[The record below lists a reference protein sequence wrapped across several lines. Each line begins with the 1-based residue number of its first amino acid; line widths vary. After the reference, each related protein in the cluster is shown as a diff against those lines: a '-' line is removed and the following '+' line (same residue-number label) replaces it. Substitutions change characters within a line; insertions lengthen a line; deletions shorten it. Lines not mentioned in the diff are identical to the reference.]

1 MALYQKTLEIN
12 TSPKT
17 FLDITKDVQALVL
30 ESGLD
35 NGVCTLFIKHT
46 SASLVIQENYDP
58 SVRQDFETIF
68 SKLVPEDFPYVHN
81 MEGKDDMPAHIRSA
95 LTSTSETVPVVNGKL
110 SLGTWQ
116 GIYIWEH
123 RDQTHNRNCLLYTSP
138 SPRDAT
144 LSRMPSS
151 A

>member
-1 MALYQKTLEIN
+1 MALYQKILEIN
-12 TSPKT
+12 TSPKS
-17 FLDITKDVQALVL
+17 FLDITEDVQTLVS

-35 NGVCTLFIKHT
+35 NGICNLFIKHT

-116 GIYIWEH
+116 GIYVWEH
-123 RDQTHNRNCLLYTSP
+123 RDQTHKRKVMVS
-138 SPRDAT
+138 
-144 LSRMPSS
+144 MVGE
-151 A
+151 

>member
-12 TSPKT
+12 TSPKS
-17 FLDITKDVQALVL
+17 FLDITKNVQALVS

-35 NGVCTLFIKHT
+35 NGICSLFIKHT

-116 GIYIWEH
+116 GIYVWEH
-123 RDQTHNRNCLLYTSP
+123 RDQTHNRTVMVS
-138 SPRDAT
+138 
-144 LSRMPSS
+144 MVGE
-151 A
+151 

>member
-12 TSPKT
+12 TSPKS
-17 FLDITKDVQALVL
+17 FLDITKNIQALVS

-35 NGVCTLFIKHT
+35 NGVCSLFIKHT

-95 LTSTSETVPVVNGKL
+95 LTSTSENIPVVNGKL

-116 GIYIWEH
+116 GIYVWEH
-123 RDQTHNRNCLLYTSP
+123 RDQRHIRKVTFSLVGE
-138 SPRDAT
+138 
-144 LSRMPSS
+144 
-151 A
+151 

>member
-1 MALYQKTLEIN
+1 MALSQGSLEIR
-12 TSPKT
+12 TIPKS
-17 FLDITKDVQALVL
+17 FLDITSQVQDFVTK
-30 ESGLD
+30 SNIQ
-35 NGVCTLFIKHT
+35 NGVCHLFIKHT

-68 SKLVPEDFPYVHN
+68 SNLAPEDFPYVHN

-95 LTSTSETVPVVNGKL
+95 LTSTSETIPIVDGKL

-123 RDQTHNRNCLLYTSP
+123 RDQTHNRKIMVSIVGE
-138 SPRDAT
+138 
-144 LSRMPSS
+144 
-151 A
+151 

>member
-1 MALYQKTLEIN
+1 MALYQKTLEVS
-12 TSPKT
+12 TTPKS
-17 FLDITKDVQALVL
+17 FLDITNSVQDFVS

-35 NGVCTLFIKHT
+35 NGVCSLFIKHT

-68 SKLVPEDFPYVHN
+68 SKLVPEDFPYVHS

-95 LTSTSETVPVVNGKL
+95 ITSTSESIPFTNSKL

-123 RDQTHNRNCLLYTSP
+123 RDQTHNRKVIVS
-138 SPRDAT
+138 
-144 LSRMPSS
+144 MVGE
-151 A
+151 

>member
-1 MALYQKTLEIN
+1 MAISHDSLEFRTN
-12 TSPKT
+12 PKS
-17 FLDITKDVQALVL
+17 FLDITSHVQEFVA
-30 ESGLD
+30 SSD
-35 NGVCTLFIKHT
+35 IRNGVCHLFIKHT

-123 RDQTHNRNCLLYTSP
+123 RDQTHNRKIMVS
-138 SPRDAT
+138 
-144 LSRMPSS
+144 MVGE
-151 A
+151 

>member
-12 TSPKT
+12 TSPKS
-17 FLDITKDVQALVL
+17 FLDITKNVQALVS
-30 ESGLD
+30 ESGLN
-35 NGVCTLFIKHT
+35 NGVCSLFIKHT

-68 SKLVPEDFPYVHN
+68 SKLVPEDFPYVHD

-95 LTSTSETVPVVNGKL
+95 LTSTSESIPVVNGKL

-123 RDQTHNRNCLLYTSP
+123 RNQRHIRKVTFSLVGE
-138 SPRDAT
+138 
-144 LSRMPSS
+144 
-151 A
+151 

>member
-1 MALYQKTLEIN
+1 MAMSQETLEIR
-12 TSPKT
+12 TTPKS
-17 FLDITKDVQALVL
+17 FLDITSQVQDFV
-30 ESGLD
+30 S
-35 NGVCTLFIKHT
+35 NSNIQTGVCHLFIKHT

-68 SKLVPEDFPYVHN
+68 SKLAPEDFPYVHN

-95 LTSTSETVPVVNGKL
+95 LTSTSETIPIVNEKL

-123 RDQTHNRNCLLYTSP
+123 RDQTHNRKVMFS
-138 SPRDAT
+138 
-144 LSRMPSS
+144 MVGE
-151 A
+151 

>member
-12 TSPKT
+12 TSPKS
-17 FLDITKDVQALVL
+17 FLDITKNVQALVS

-35 NGVCTLFIKHT
+35 NGVCSLFIKHT

-116 GIYIWEH
+116 GIYVWEH
-123 RDQTHNRNCLLYTSP
+123 RDQTHNRKVMVS
-138 SPRDAT
+138 
-144 LSRMPSS
+144 MVGE
-151 A
+151 

>member
-12 TSPKT
+12 TSPKS
-17 FLDITKDVQALVL
+17 FLDITKDVQAFVS
-30 ESGLD
+30 ESGLA
-35 NGVCTLFIKHT
+35 NGFCSLFIKHT

-81 MEGKDDMPAHIRSA
+81 MEGKDDMPAHVRSA
-95 LTSTSETVPVVNGKL
+95 LTSTSESIPFVNSKL

-123 RDQTHNRNCLLYTSP
+123 RDQTHNRKVIVS
-138 SPRDAT
+138 
-144 LSRMPSS
+144 MVGV
-151 A
+151 

>member
-12 TSPKT
+12 TSPKS
-17 FLDITKDVQALVL
+17 FLDITKNVQALVS

-35 NGVCTLFIKHT
+35 NGVCSLFIKHT

-95 LTSTSETVPVVNGKL
+95 LTSTSESIPVVNGKL

-116 GIYIWEH
+116 GIYVWEH
-123 RDQTHNRNCLLYTSP
+123 RDQRHIRKITFSLVGE
-138 SPRDAT
+138 
-144 LSRMPSS
+144 
-151 A
+151 

>member
-12 TSPKT
+12 TSPKS
-17 FLDITKDVQALVL
+17 FIDITKNVQALVS

-35 NGVCTLFIKHT
+35 NGICSLFIKHT

-95 LTSTSETVPVVNGKL
+95 LTSTSETIPIVNGKL

-116 GIYIWEH
+116 GIYLWEH
-123 RDQTHNRNCLLYTSP
+123 RDQTHNRKVMVS
-138 SPRDAT
+138 
-144 LSRMPSS
+144 MVGE
-151 A
+151 

>member
-1 MALYQKTLEIN
+1 MALSQDLLEFHTN
-12 TSPKT
+12 PKS
-17 FLDITKDVQALVL
+17 FLDITRQVQDFVA
-30 ESGLD
+30 ESNIQ
-35 NGVCTLFIKHT
+35 NGVCHLFIKHT

-68 SKLVPEDFPYVHN
+68 SKLAPEDFPYVHN

-95 LTSTSETVPVVNGKL
+95 LTSTSETIPIVDGKL

-123 RDQTHNRNCLLYTSP
+123 RDQTHNRKIMVSIVGE
-138 SPRDAT
+138 
-144 LSRMPSS
+144 
-151 A
+151 

>member
-1 MALYQKTLEIN
+1 MALSQASLEIRTN
-12 TSPKT
+12 PKS
-17 FLDITKDVQALVL
+17 FLDITSQVQEFVTK
-30 ESGLD
+30 SNIQ
-35 NGVCTLFIKHT
+35 NGVCHLFIKHT

-68 SKLVPEDFPYVHN
+68 SNLAPEDFPYVHN

-123 RDQTHNRNCLLYTSP
+123 RAQTHNRKVMVS
-138 SPRDAT
+138 
-144 LSRMPSS
+144 MIGE
-151 A
+151 

>member
-1 MALYQKTLEIN
+1 MALYQKTLEIV

-17 FLDITKDVQALVL
+17 FLDITKNVQALVS
-30 ESGLD
+30 ESGLG
-35 NGVCTLFIKHT
+35 NGVCSLFIKHT

-68 SKLVPEDFPYVHN
+68 CKLVPEDFPYVHN

-95 LTSTSETVPVVNGKL
+95 LTSTSESIPFVNSKL

-123 RDQTHNRNCLLYTSP
+123 RDQTHNRKVIVS
-138 SPRDAT
+138 
-144 LSRMPSS
+144 MVGV
-151 A
+151 

>member
-1 MALYQKTLEIN
+1 MAMSQKTLEIR
-12 TSPKT
+12 TTPKS
-17 FLDITKDVQALVL
+17 FLDITSQVQDFV
-30 ESGLD
+30 S
-35 NGVCTLFIKHT
+35 NSNIQTGVCHLFIKHT

-123 RDQTHNRNCLLYTSP
+123 RDQTHNRKVMVS
-138 SPRDAT
+138 
-144 LSRMPSS
+144 MVGE
-151 A
+151 

>member
-1 MALYQKTLEIN
+1 MAMSQGSLEIR
-12 TSPKT
+12 TTPKS
-17 FLDITKDVQALVL
+17 FLDITSQVQDFVTK
-30 ESGLD
+30 SNIQ
-35 NGVCTLFIKHT
+35 NGVCHLFIKHT

-68 SKLVPEDFPYVHN
+68 SNLAPEDFPYVHN

-95 LTSTSETVPVVNGKL
+95 LTSTSEAIPVVNGKL

-123 RDQTHNRNCLLYTSP
+123 RDQTHNRKVMVS
-138 SPRDAT
+138 
-144 LSRMPSS
+144 MVGE
-151 A
+151 

>member
-12 TSPKT
+12 TSPKS
-17 FLDITKDVQALVL
+17 FLDITRDVQAFVS
-30 ESGLD
+30 ESGL
-35 NGVCTLFIKHT
+35 NKGVCSLFIKHT

-58 SVRQDFETIF
+58 SVRQDFENIF

-81 MEGKDDMPAHIRSA
+81 MEGKDDMPAHVRSA
-95 LTSTSETVPVVNGKL
+95 LTSTSESIPVVNSKL

-123 RDQTHNRNCLLYTSP
+123 RDQTHNRKVIVS
-138 SPRDAT
+138 
-144 LSRMPSS
+144 MVGE
-151 A
+151 

>member
-12 TSPKT
+12 TSPKS
-17 FLDITKDVQALVL
+17 FLDITRDVQVFVS
-30 ESGLD
+30 ESGL
-35 NGVCTLFIKHT
+35 NKGVCSLFIKHT

-95 LTSTSETVPVVNGKL
+95 LTSTSESIPFVNSKL

-123 RDQTHNRNCLLYTSP
+123 RDQTHNRKVIVS
-138 SPRDAT
+138 
-144 LSRMPSS
+144 MVGE
-151 A
+151 

>member
-1 MALYQKTLEIN
+1 MAVSQDSLEFR
-12 TSPKT
+12 TDPKS
-17 FLDITKDVQALVL
+17 FLDITSHVQDFVT
-30 ESGLD
+30 SSD
-35 NGVCTLFIKHT
+35 IQNGVCHLFIKHT

-95 LTSTSETVPVVNGKL
+95 LTSTSESIPVVGGKL

-116 GIYIWEH
+116 GIYVWEH
-123 RDQTHNRNCLLYTSP
+123 RDQTHNRKVMFSVIGE
-138 SPRDAT
+138 
-144 LSRMPSS
+144 
-151 A
+151 

>member
-1 MALYQKTLEIN
+1 MALYQKTLEIV

-17 FLDITKDVQALVL
+17 FLDITKNVQALVS

-35 NGVCTLFIKHT
+35 NGVCSLFIKHT

-81 MEGKDDMPAHIRSA
+81 MEGRDDMPAHIRSA
-95 LTSTSETVPVVNGKL
+95 LTSTSESIPFVNSKL

-123 RDQTHNRNCLLYTSP
+123 RDQTHNRKVIVS
-138 SPRDAT
+138 
-144 LSRMPSS
+144 MVGE
-151 A
+151 

>member
-1 MALYQKTLEIN
+1 MALYQKTMEIS
-12 TSPKT
+12 TLPKS
-17 FLDITKDVQALVL
+17 FLDITKNVQALVS

-35 NGVCTLFIKHT
+35 NGVCSLFIKHT

-95 LTSTSETVPVVNGKL
+95 LTSTSENIPVVNGKL

-116 GIYIWEH
+116 GIYVWEH
-123 RDQTHNRNCLLYTSP
+123 RDQRHIRKVTFSLVGE
-138 SPRDAT
+138 
-144 LSRMPSS
+144 
-151 A
+151 

>member
-1 MALYQKTLEIN
+1 MALYQKTLEIV
-12 TSPKT
+12 TPPKT
-17 FLDITKDVQALVL
+17 FLDITKNVQTLVS

-35 NGVCTLFIKHT
+35 NGVCSLFIKHT

-81 MEGKDDMPAHIRSA
+81 MEGKDDMPAHIRSV
-95 LTSTSETVPVVNGKL
+95 LTSTSESIPFVNSKL

-123 RDQTHNRNCLLYTSP
+123 RDQTHNRKVIVS
-138 SPRDAT
+138 
-144 LSRMPSS
+144 MVGE
-151 A
+151 

>member
-1 MALYQKTLEIN
+1 MALYQKILEIN
-12 TSPKT
+12 TSPKS
-17 FLDITKDVQALVL
+17 FLDITEDVQTLVS

-35 NGVCTLFIKHT
+35 NGICNLFIKHT

-95 LTSTSETVPVVNGKL
+95 LTSTSESIPVADGEL
-110 SLGTWQ
+110 LFGTWQ

-123 RDQTHNRNCLLYTSP
+123 RDQSHNRKIVVSIIGDYGV
-138 SPRDAT
+138 
-144 LSRMPSS
+144 
-151 A
+151 

>member
-17 FLDITKDVQALVL
+17 FLDITKNVQALVL

-35 NGVCTLFIKHT
+35 NGVCNLFIKHT

-58 SVRQDFETIF
+58 SVRKDFETIF
-68 SKLVPEDFPYVHN
+68 SKLAPEDFPYVHN
-81 MEGKDDMPAHIRSA
+81 MEGKDDMPAHVRSA
-95 LTSTSETVPVVNGKL
+95 LTSTSETIPVVNGKL

-116 GIYIWEH
+116 GIYVWEH
-123 RDQTHNRNCLLYTSP
+123 RDQPHDRVIMVS
-138 SPRDAT
+138 
-144 LSRMPSS
+144 MVGE
-151 A
+151 

>member
-12 TSPKT
+12 TSPKS
-17 FLDITKDVQALVL
+17 FLDITKDVQTFVS

-35 NGVCTLFIKHT
+35 NGVCSLFIKHT

-81 MEGKDDMPAHIRSA
+81 MEGKDDMPAHVRSA
-95 LTSTSETVPVVNGKL
+95 LTSTSESIPVINSKL

-123 RDQTHNRNCLLYTSP
+123 RDQTHNRKVIVS
-138 SPRDAT
+138 
-144 LSRMPSS
+144 MVGE
-151 A
+151 

>member
-1 MALYQKTLEIN
+1 MAMSQGTLEIR
-12 TSPKT
+12 TTPKS
-17 FLDITKDVQALVL
+17 FLDITSHVQDFVT
-30 ESGLD
+30 SSD
-35 NGVCTLFIKHT
+35 IHNGVCHLFIKHT

-123 RDQTHNRNCLLYTSP
+123 RAQTHNRKVMFS
-138 SPRDAT
+138 
-144 LSRMPSS
+144 MVGE
-151 A
+151 

>member
-1 MALYQKTLEIN
+1 MEISQVTLEIH

-17 FLDITKDVQALVL
+17 FLDITSLIQDCIKNSDIQ
-30 ESGLD
+30 
-35 NGVCTLFIKHT
+35 NGVCHLFIKHT

-68 SKLVPEDFPYVHN
+68 SKLAPEDFPYIHN

-123 RDQTHNRNCLLYTSP
+123 RDQTHNRKIMVS
-138 SPRDAT
+138 
-144 LSRMPSS
+144 MVGE
-151 A
+151 

>member
-1 MALYQKTLEIN
+1 MAVSQDSLEFHTN
-12 TSPKT
+12 PKS
-17 FLDITKDVQALVL
+17 FLDITHQVQDFVTK
-30 ESGLD
+30 SNIQ
-35 NGVCTLFIKHT
+35 NGVCNLFIKHT

-68 SKLVPEDFPYVHN
+68 SKLAPENFPYVHN

-95 LTSTSETVPVVNGKL
+95 LTSTSETIPIVNEKL

-123 RDQTHNRNCLLYTSP
+123 RDQTHNRKVMVS
-138 SPRDAT
+138 
-144 LSRMPSS
+144 MIGE
-151 A
+151 